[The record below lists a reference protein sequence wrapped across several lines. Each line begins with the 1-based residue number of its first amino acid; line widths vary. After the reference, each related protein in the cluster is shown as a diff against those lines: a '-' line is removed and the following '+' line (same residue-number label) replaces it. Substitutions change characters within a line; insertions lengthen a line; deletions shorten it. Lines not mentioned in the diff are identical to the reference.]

1 MPRLT
6 PVGAN
11 PFVSKGLLDSIA
23 QTESSGNSNAVS
35 PVGAQGLFQFMPA
48 TAKQYGVKNP
58 FDPVQARQGAEKY
71 LTDLSIKY
79 GGSLPHTLAAWNWG
93 PGNVDRKGLDKAPK
107 ETRDF
112 IARVKKQ
119 LFGLSPIK
127 SAAASERPGA
137 AKLTAVEGN
146 PFAVQEQPAAAMEQ
160 PGAKLTAVEGNPFAE
175 AGIDPASLKPQKP
188 GSLVDS
194 LKYGFA
200 TPEARKRLNPDN
212 GAVGSF
218 LQGVGDAPEFAG
230 ALVGGTAGAALGA
243 VGGGVGALPGGVAG
257 AALGGAAGHNAK
269 QLVGNL
275 LGVRQGATNASEAGD
290 VLKSGVY
297 NATGEAGGR
306 VLAKGAQKIMAPM
319 AHRISDQTRHLMNVA
334 KARGIDILPGDATN
348 SPTLRG
354 IQSVLRKAPI
364 SAGQFAKLDEANQ
377 AGMVKWGDDIT
388 RQAGG
393 RLPLDAAGERIRDAA
408 KGMEEFAQGGANKAA
423 DVMRSSVD
431 TVKTGSAAKDA
442 IIKSRDAWRENMNR
456 QYDELGQAAGDARI
470 PANAYKATMKRLTA
484 EADAAAPFIKGKA
497 LPIPR
502 TREAALVDPQGR
514 PLHLP
519 PEIAAKVQAK
529 MGDTSGVPDA
539 MDWKTYQ
546 AVRSQLNDLTRS
558 NQMIGDI
565 SGAKAVQLRKALDT
579 DAQKWAEATGGDVLA
594 KKQALDTEYKAGK
607 QLFNDSIIGRLGNE
621 TFNPEN
627 VIKTLIKPGAI
638 TDIQRARKVM
648 GPAFG
653 SIEDT
658 FKTQLIDASTKE
670 GNFHP
675 ALLKAQIQRYG
686 EPTIRE
692 VLGPKADDLAQL
704 IQKGEMNLSKLTP
717 QMRDLAKGNG
727 NATSVLDQAAP
738 AKNPLRVAKNLK
750 AGGRDFADT
759 VKRAR
764 LTDILERATINDP
777 VADAPSGISAAK
789 LNQAMQ
795 RHGDAAL
802 SLQLGDSLPDLKQMG
817 GVGEL
822 LRDRLGDSGTATRAG
837 YWGAAAPIGL
847 LAGYGITGNETMK
860 DAAIAS
866 SVGMGGTAIAG
877 KFLTSPAGRKW
888 LTEGYKLMPL
898 GEAIYRATGLQIG
911 QASE

>member
-1 MPRLT
+1 MARDLFIEAAAHRYGIDPNLFKRQIQAESGGNPR
-6 PVGAN
+6 
-11 PFVSKGLLDSIA
+11 
-23 QTESSGNSNAVS
+23 AVS
-35 PVGAQGLFQFMPA
+35 PVGAMGMAQLMPG
-48 TAKQYGVKNP
+48 TAKELGVKDPFNP
-58 FDPVQARQGAEKY
+58 LENLMGGAKY
-71 LTDLSIKY
+71 LGQQLKTFKDPAKA
-79 GGSLPHTLAAWNWG
+79 LAAYNWG
-93 PGNVDRKGLDKAPK
+93 PGNVQKKGMAKAPK
-107 ETRDF
+107 ETRDYVSK
-112 IARVKKQ
+112 ILGIRT
-119 LFGLSPIK
+119 
-127 SAAASERPGA
+127 AAASELPNAPKGRPA
-137 AKLTAVEGN
+137 RDL
-146 PFAVQEQPAAAMEQ
+146 
-160 PGAKLTAVEGNPFAE
+160 FAE
-175 AGIDPASLKPQKP
+175 AGINPNEAAQPEAGQPRDLFAEAGINPAELQQPKP
-188 GSLVDS
+188 GSLIDS
-194 LKYGFA
+194 IKYGFA
-200 TPEARKRLNPDN
+200 TPEARKNLHPDN

-243 VGGGVGALPGGVAG
+243 IGGGVGALPGGVAG
-257 AALGGAAGHNAK
+257 AALGGAAGHNGK
-269 QLVGNL
+269 QIIGNL
-275 LGVRQGATNASEAGD
+275 MGVRQGATNASEARS
-290 VLKSGVY
+290 VLGAGMA
-297 NATGEAGGR
+297 NASGEAGGR
-306 VLAKGAQKIMAPM
+306 ILAAGAQKVMAPL
-319 AHRISDQTRHLMNVA
+319 ANKITDQTRHLMKLA
-334 KARGIDILPGDATN
+334 KARGIEILPGDATN

-377 AGMVKWGDDIT
+377 AGMVKWGDDIA

-408 KGMEEFAQGGANKAA
+408 KGMEEFAQGRANKAA

-456 QYDELGQAAGDARI
+456 QYDELGKAAGDARI

-514 PLHLP
+514 PLNLP

-627 VIKTLIKPGAI
+627 VVKTLIKPGAV
-638 TDIQRARKVM
+638 TDIQRARQVM

-653 SIEDT
+653 GVEEA
-658 FKTQLIDASTKE
+658 FKNTLLQGATKE
-670 GNFHP
+670 GNFMP
-675 ALLKAQIQRYG
+675 ALLRSQIDKYG
-686 EPTIRE
+686 KETVRA
-692 VLGPKADDLAQL
+692 VLGPRADDLVQL
-704 IQKGEMNLSKLTP
+704 AMRGDLSLNRVSP

-822 LRDRLGDSGTATRAG
+822 LRDRMGDSGTATRTG
-837 YWGAAAPIGL
+837 YMGMLAPVGL